1 MTEPWLPASLA
12 GGVRALIRAGALWLY
27 EALCITDRF
36 TAARL
41 LLCIQMSVPM
51 PCFLCLDSLV
61 FAVGTVQFCAALILF
76 LEHAGIARPGRD
88 FVTLCDDM
96 PWRHTVVTYRGYIPW
111 LHTELSA

>member
-51 PCFLCLDSLV
+51 PCFMCLDSLV
-61 FAVGTVQFCAALILF
+61 FAVGSVQFCAALILF
-76 LEHAGIARPGRD
+76 FGARGNSQAGPGFCHAVR
-88 FVTLCDDM
+88 
-96 PWRHTVVTYRGYIPW
+96 
-111 LHTELSA
+111 